1 MLTLEGK
8 IIGISIGENETSKY
22 WLSVLN
28 DIDVLIFAI
37 DTLNGF
43 NEAIK
48 TVAKDLKFVYSALNE

>member
-8 IIGISIGENETSKY
+8 IIGISIGENETSRY

-28 DIDVLIFAI
+28 DIARGVQDVLIFAI

-48 TVAKDLKFVYSALNE
+48 AVYC